1 MIIGQTVFAAGSYY
15 SPWFPRQGDAATFA
29 CESIAVNGATLAI
42 TVQHKNMD
50 TADSGATTAGTFSS
64 ITTATT
70 TTQRVTALL
79 ELVRFKY
86 VLTGA
91 DNTKWIH
98 FRMLSPSWETN

>member
-1 MIIGQTVFAAGSYY
+1 
-15 SPWFPRQGDAATFA
+15 
-29 CESIAVNGATLAI
+29 VNGATLAI
-42 TVQHKNMD
+42 LVQNKNMD
-50 TADSGATTAGTFSS
+50 QADSSAVTATNGTFSN

-70 TTQRVTALL
+70 TTQRATSLL

-86 VLTGA
+86 TLTGA